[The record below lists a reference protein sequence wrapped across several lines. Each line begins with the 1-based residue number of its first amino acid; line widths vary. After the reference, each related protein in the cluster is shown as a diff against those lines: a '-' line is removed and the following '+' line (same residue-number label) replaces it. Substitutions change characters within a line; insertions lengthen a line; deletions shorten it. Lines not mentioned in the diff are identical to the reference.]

1 MKKITIILCTFL
13 FTMMG
18 VSAQPGTVQK
28 VAKSVFTLTTFKK
41 DGSILASSHGVFIG
55 NNGDAIST
63 WTPFV
68 GAESAV
74 VVDASGNKMD
84 VDALEGA
91 NEIYDICKFHVNRTT
106 PGAVI
111 ASTPSAQGS
120 KVWLVDY
127 SLQKPQ
133 MKQLTVSS
141 IEKFM
146 DKYTYYMYSGEVA
159 ENAYSCPVAN
169 QNGQIIGLLQ
179 KAKTSTDLYSTDAN
193 FTETFKLNGLS
204 INEPLYK
211 QTGIRLAMPNSIK
224 DAQLMMIMSQ
234 QSGDSIQH
242 AKYIDDFLRL
252 FPTAV
257 DGYSAH
263 AQNAIAGNDFA
274 TADKD
279 MTTAINKVA
288 NKDEAHSEYAKII
301 YEKEIYKSNVPYTS
315 WTFDKALDEAKQA
328 YSIKPEPAY
337 KHQQAQIIYAKG
349 DYKTAY
355 DMFMD
360 LTKTPIRNGELFY
373 ECAQCKT
380 QLKAPDTE
388 ITALLD
394 SAVNACPKPFSPIA
408 APYFLARG
416 EQYNKLGDY
425 RKAIADYNKY
435 DTLSVTTPSS
445 AFYYTR
451 YKAEVAIRQYQ
462 PALLDIARA
471 IIITPSEPT
480 YYAEMASLQLRVNQ
494 LDNAIKTA
502 SKCIELA
509 PEYADAYIILGLAQ
523 IQKKD
528 KVEGLKQ
535 LEKAKELG
543 DSRAQGLI
551 DKYK

>member
-1 MKKITIILCTFL
+1 MKKNTIILCTFL

-18 VSAQPGTVQK
+18 VSAQPRILQK

-41 DGSILASSHGVFIG
+41 NGSILASSHGVFIG

-91 NEIYDICKFHVNRTT
+91 NEIYDICKFHVNRTI
-106 PGAVI
+106 PSAVI
-111 ASTPSAQGS
+111 ASTPSAQGN

-133 MKQLTVSS
+133 MRQLTVSG

-146 DKYTYYMYSGEVA
+146 GKYTYYMYSGEVA

-169 QNGQIIGLLQ
+169 QNGQVIGLLQ

-224 DAQLMMIMSQ
+224 DAQLMMILSQ

-257 DGYSAH
+257 DGYTAH
-263 AQNAIAGNDFA
+263 AQNSVDDNDFA

-279 MTTAINKVA
+279 METAIKKVT

-301 YEKEIYKSNVPYTS
+301 YEKEIYKSNVPYIS

-328 YSIKPEPAY
+328 YSIKPDPAY

-360 LTKTPIRNGELFY
+360 LTKTAIRNGELFF
-373 ECAQCKT
+373 EGAQCKT
-380 QLKAPDTE
+380 QLKATDAE
-388 ITALLD
+388 ISALLD
-394 SAVNACPKPFSPIA
+394 SAVNACPKPLSPIA

-425 RKAIADYNKY
+425 RKAIADYNMY

-445 AFYYTR
+445 TFYYTR
-451 YKAEVAIRQYQ
+451 YKAELTVRQYQ

-494 LDNAIKTA
+494 FDNAIKTA
-502 SKCIELA
+502 TKCIQLA